1 MILSIHKAYTISGL
15 SIHKAY
21 TNNVFVQAY
30 VYVGWSSVLRCYK
43 PFVMS
48 LQKDCNTITKG
59 L

>member
-1 MILSIHKAYTISGL
+1 MILSIHKAYTISRL

-21 TNNVFVQAY
+21 TNNIFVQAY
-30 VYVGWSSVLRCYK
+30 VYVGWSSVLHRYN
-43 PFVMS
+43 PFVTI